1 METMLVLD
9 KFRSGCHPSRKPGF
23 YYSSLCPEH
32 KSLLLRT
39 MCPFVPE
46 VGVGCSV
53 RNISLAPEAAWL
65 KPLMVSHRCAPAS
78 RQPLAQGQHSMSGVC
93 PVSGDSSRQ
102 THRGDTNPPLCATGQ
117 RSYCASPTLGACQ
130 PSANHSC
137 ALHQRTKLRDISQW
151 RWVSR
156 STKDTQEAF
165 PEILKCGYRPRR
177 LLLWHPNPAGIRDIF
192 M

>member
-32 KSLLLRT
+32 KSFLLRT

-65 KPLMVSHRCAPAS
+65 KPLMVSHSCAPAS
-78 RQPLAQGQHSMSGVC
+78 RQPPAQGQHSMSGVC

-102 THRGDTNPPLCATGQ
+102 THRGDTKPSVVCHRPEKLLCFTHPWGLPALSQ
-117 RSYCASPTLGACQ
+117 PQLCSPSKNKTSGHLSMALGFQ
-130 PSANHSC
+130 KHKGYP
-137 ALHQRTKLRDISQW
+137 RG
-151 RWVSR
+151 VSR
-156 STKDTQEAF
+156 D
-165 PEILKCGYRPRR
+165 P
-177 LLLWHPNPAGIRDIF
+177 
-192 M
+192 